1 MCSWRPSPRSSWLL
15 LCHLS
20 LAGEVTA
27 KRKGALDAP
36 TAQSGWRAS
45 RNSFPSP
52 YSPSPA
58 CSLWTIYFS
67 KLRERKLLSA
77 WTDSSLSIAH
87 SPVFTLPFFLIL
99 SQDICVLS
107 MRLLQPQLPSVPLF
121 IKRQKKK
128 KKKIVFRSFLLTS
141 TRHINRAVIC
151 TTTVSYREALLAPQR
166 HAWGRY
172 VVIPCLPGRG
182 GSILYYGNSQ
192 VC

>member
-128 KKKIVFRSFLLTS
+128 KKDCFPQLSADIDSAHKQSRNLYNNSKLQGSTS
-141 TRHINRAVIC
+141 C
-151 TTTVSYREALLAPQR
+151 SPEARMGKVRCYPLFT
-166 HAWGRY
+166 WEGRQY
-172 VVIPCLPGRG
+172 F
-182 GSILYYGNSQ
+182 ILW
-192 VC
+192 